1 MLDRTKSSSPAEV
14 SVGGDEL
21 LPAVSQ
27 ALIGMVPGGKTAL
40 NLTPAEAFGGRDEER
55 LIHVPRA
62 SVPEEAKEG
71 DIFTIEH
78 EGKSVLI
85 TVMEIEDE
93 FTTCDLNHPWAG
105 QTLSYEI
112 KLQKILPGGRQR

>member
-1 MLDRTKSSSPAEV
+1 M
-14 SVGGDEL
+14 
-21 LPAVSQ
+21 
-27 ALIGMVPGGKTAL
+27 
-40 NLTPAEAFGGRDEER
+40 NLTPAEAFGERDEER

-85 TVMEIEDE
+85 TVVEIEDE
-93 FTTCDLNHPWAG
+93 FATCDLNHPWAE